1 MKLKE
6 AKHVVAPR
14 YKELSVAKLWP
25 YVKEI
30 PEMIQYFPEMKEKEL
45 PERDYMW
52 VIISTIN
59 PEATMKIVK
68 DARKNRRSED
78 VVSQNELVEVDPALY
93 KEISEIVAQKVMQ
106 RSFNLLLF

>member
-1 MKLKE
+1 MRLKL

-14 YKELSVAKLWP
+14 YNKLSVAKLWP

-30 PEMIQYFPEMKEKEL
+30 SEIIQYFPEMKEKEL

-68 DARKNRRSED
+68 DARKNRKSED
-78 VVSQNELVEVDPALY
+78 VVNQNKLVEVDHVLY
-93 KEISEIVAQKVMQ
+93 KEISEIVAQKGSKMQ
-106 RSFNLLLF
+106 L